1 MHRVPIN
8 VPSPMPDFENTTRKK
23 YNKRQ
28 SLLLNSSQSRQR
40 NIFKQITVV
49 MCYGLMRMNICYHGS
64 MEENNQETFFLVQY
78 KEHSILQPWGPSFA
92 LGDEQIIP
100 QWSTKSVLIPVCW
113 STNLGM
119 RTWANY
125 LPSLCFHFFICKR
138 RVINTPTN
146 LIGWLRR

>member
-49 MCYGLMRMNICYHGS
+49 MCYGLMWMNICYHGS

-78 KEHSILQPWGPSFA
+78 KEHSIPQPWGPSFA

-100 QWSTKSVLIPVCW
+100 QWSTKSILIPVCW

-138 RVINTPTN
+138 RVINTLTN